1 MIPLTNEE
9 NQSYKKQKVSYICKK
24 EFSAYDDD
32 DNENYYKVGDIVILQ
47 EHLEDLFIV
56 FVT

>member
-1 MIPLTNEE
+1 M
-9 NQSYKKQKVSYICKK
+9 KK